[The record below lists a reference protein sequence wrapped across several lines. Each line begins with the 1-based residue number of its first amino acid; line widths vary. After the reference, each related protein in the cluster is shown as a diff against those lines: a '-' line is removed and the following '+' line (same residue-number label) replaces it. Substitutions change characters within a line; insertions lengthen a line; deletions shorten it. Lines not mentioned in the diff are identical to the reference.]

1 MEIPLGPENT
11 GSTHKAMGTPSRH
24 FVTWQLMEV
33 PQCFFFCFQMLV
45 FSLCC
50 LQNRFFFQSIG
61 GWMMMLNVILVSSQ
75 SSLWIGWLCVILPAI
90 HSQRV
95 KALTSGWVTK
105 LASLTKKLRF
115 PAQPVWSRMQD
126 LFTLITQIEV
136 KQIKTNFLSLVGRHN
151 FKGLPYIMSPL
162 KYKASRNA
170 ENLRHFV
177 KEH

>member
-1 MEIPLGPENT
+1 MEIPLGLENT
-11 GSTHKAMGTPSRH
+11 GSTHKVIGTPSRH

-61 GWMMMLNVILVSSQ
+61 GWMMMLNVSLVSSQ

-105 LASLTKKLRF
+105 LASLTKKTTISC
-115 PAQPVWSRMQD
+115 PAS
-126 LFTLITQIEV
+126 L
-136 KQIKTNFLSLVGRHN
+136 KQNAGFIYADNPNRGKTNQNKF
-151 FKGLPYIMSPL
+151 
-162 KYKASRNA
+162 
-170 ENLRHFV
+170 FV
-177 KEH
+177 PCWKT

>member
-1 MEIPLGPENT
+1 MITGHYPRKKCLFFLFENSCHIIIQSGDSTRT
-11 GSTHKAMGTPSRH
+11 GEYWVDPQGNGNSFKAFCNMTTDGGTS
-24 FVTWQLMEV
+24 V
-33 PQCFFFCFQMLV
+33 FFFSFSNAG

-105 LASLTKKLRF
+105 LASLTKKTTISC
-115 PAQPVWSRMQD
+115 PAS
-126 LFTLITQIEV
+126 L
-136 KQIKTNFLSLVGRHN
+136 KQNAGFIYADNPNRGKTNQNKF
-151 FKGLPYIMSPL
+151 
-162 KYKASRNA
+162 
-170 ENLRHFV
+170 FV
-177 KEH
+177 LCWKT

>member
-1 MEIPLGPENT
+1 MEIPLGPVNT

-33 PQCFFFCFQMLV
+33 PQCFFFFVFKCWF
-45 FSLCC
+45 FSL
-50 LQNRFFFQSIG
+50 LFTKQVFFPINRRLDDDVERYFGKLSIFTVDRLALCYIACNSQPACQS
-61 GWMMMLNVILVSSQ
+61 LNFRLSDRTCQ
-75 SSLWIGWLCVILPAI
+75 FN
-90 HSQRV
+90 
-95 KALTSGWVTK
+95 
-105 LASLTKKLRF
+105 KKLRF
-115 PAQPVWSRMQD
+115 LAQPVWSRMQD

-162 KYKASRNA
+162 SYKASRNA
-170 ENLRHFV
+170 ESLRHFV